1 MKVHITRHT
10 KVRGQHVSA
19 GKTVEVRPEDGEIL
33 ISAGAARHVDPEHEE
48 PDDTKEGDED

>member
-1 MKVHITRHT
+1 MKVHITRPT

-19 GKTVEVRPEDGEIL
+19 GKTVEVNREDGEIL

-48 PDDTKEGDED
+48 PDDTEEGDED